1 MTSRE
6 APYGRVATAMV
17 TPMYADGEIDYDGA
31 AALAVHLIEHG
42 TDTLVVSGTTG
53 ESPTTSREEKA
64 DLLRA
69 VLDAV
74 GDRAKVIAGAGTYDT
89 AQSVELA
96 RDAEKVGAH
105 GLLAVTP
112 YYSKPPQDGLIAHF
126 ERIAD
131 ATGLPVMLYD
141 LPGRTSL
148 AIETETLVRLA
159 EHPRITALKDAKLDL
174 GATSWVAAR
183 TDLAIYSGQDEYTLP
198 LLAVGAVGVVS
209 VVAHLAGERLQQMIG
224 AFLRGDVD
232 TAREV
237 HLGLMPLFTGL
248 FRVTNPVLTK
258 AAVGL
263 LGLPA
268 GPPRLPLVTPTLAHL
283 ETLRADLEAGG
294 VALTAAAGLGPRLAE
309 ARGVGVP
316 AREGEH

>member
-1 MTSRE
+1 MSNRD

-17 TPMYADGEIDYDGA
+17 TPMHADGEIDYDGA
-31 AALAVHLIEHG
+31 AALAAHLVEHG

-53 ESPTTSREEKA
+53 ESPTTTREEKA

-74 GDRAKVIAGAGTYDT
+74 GARAKVVAGVGTYDT
-89 AQSVELA
+89 AHSVELA
-96 RDAEKVGAH
+96 RDAEKVGATA
-105 GLLAVTP
+105 LLAVTP
-112 YYSKPPQDGLIAHF
+112 YYSKPPQDGLVAHF

-141 LPGRTSL
+141 LPGRTAL

-174 GATSWVAAR
+174 AATSWVAAR

-209 VVAHLAGERLQQMIG
+209 VVSHVAGERIAALVA
-224 AFLRGDVD
+224 AFEAGDND
-232 TAREV
+232 RAREL
-237 HLGLMPLFTGL
+237 HHGLLPLFAGL

-268 GPPRLPLVTPTLAHL
+268 GPPRLPLVPPAPPELAM
-283 ETLRADLEAGG
+283 LRADL
-294 VALTAAAGLGPRLAE
+294 AAGEVRL
-309 ARGVGVP
+309 P
-316 AREGEH
+316 